1 MNLLSDTHAFIW
13 SFSNTKKLSA
23 TVIKEFKNPANQI
36 FLSVASVWEMQI
48 KIKLGKMVFNDTLE
62 NIITEQ
68 QTVNNVQ
75 ILPVNLSHALYLENL
90 PLHHKDPFDRLL
102 ISQAIVENMNLVT
115 ADPKFAKYQVN
126 LLW

>member
-1 MNLLSDTHAFIW
+1 MNLLLDSHTFIW
-13 SFSNTKKLSA
+13 SYDEQHKLSQIA
-23 TVIKEFKNPANQI
+23 LQAMSNPANI
-36 FLSVASVWEMQI
+36 MFLSVASAWEIQI
-48 KIKLGKMVFNDTLE
+48 KIMIGKFKLQDPLTDV
-62 NIITEQ
+62 IAEQ
-68 QTVNNVQ
+68 QQINGLQ
-75 ILPVNLSHALYLENL
+75 ILPVYLSHALYLENL